1 MTKAELDNSTTL
13 VYGNVTTS
21 AVHVAVAWYWFILPA
36 ALNALAILLL
46 LATAVMSYRRNT
58 QLWKSSTL
66 ALLYH
71 GLDDPE
77 PAPDLAMANVSEMGR
92 WASVTSAT
100 LGATKDGGRVVLRTV
115 PRELASNGLD
125 DKTDKV

>member
-1 MTKAELDNSTTL
+1 VSLL
-13 VYGNVTTS
+13 CG
-21 AVHVAVAWYWFILPA
+21 HP
-36 ALNALAILLL
+36 LAPDIPWPIGV

-100 LGATKDGGRVVLRTV
+100 LGATKDGGRAVLRTV